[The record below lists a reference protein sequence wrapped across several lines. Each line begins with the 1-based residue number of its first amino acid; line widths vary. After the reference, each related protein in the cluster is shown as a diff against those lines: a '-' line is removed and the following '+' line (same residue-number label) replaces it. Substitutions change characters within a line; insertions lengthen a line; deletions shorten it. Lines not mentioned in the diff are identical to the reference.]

1 MLDYISL
8 EMAKRYKAIPFD
20 LEDDKIKVCF
30 ADTTDKRIFEAI
42 RMLMMNKGLVIDPYV
57 TYTDIIE
64 DILRTKYF
72 LIALALIFVGIIL
85 YLVDKKMPNN
95 KVMNDLTI
103 KEAFIIGC
111 SQIFA
116 LIPGFSRSGT
126 TIIAGRILK
135 LDRENAAKFSFYL
148 SAPVVIGAVVLQ
160 LLKCDLT
167 IIVNNAGIFFL
178 GMLIS
183 FVTGIICIKT
193 LLQFLKHYDFKM
205 FMLYRL
211 IFGIFVIIYLLV

>member
-1 MLDYISL
+1 MVYNYCWNMVTRGITKGMKDSEGKMLWYIII
-8 EMAKRYKAIPFD
+8 ATIPAAIVGV
-20 LEDDKIKVCF
+20 L
-30 ADTTDKRIFEAI
+30 FE
-42 RMLMMNKGLVIDPYV
+42 
-57 TYTDIIE
+57 DIIE

-135 LDRENAAKFSFYL
+135 LDRENAAKFSF
-148 SAPVVIGAVVLQ
+148 
-160 LLKCDLT
+160 
-167 IIVNNAGIFFL
+167 
-178 GMLIS
+178 
-183 FVTGIICIKT
+183 FV
-193 LLQFLKHYDFKM
+193 
-205 FMLYRL
+205 
-211 IFGIFVIIYLLV
+211 IFGIW